1 MRLRRNLPKNYCLKL
16 LSEMNIFIKNSRK
29 VLFLYMTMMKEE
41 SLASEKK
48 TYLLSKNEL
57 LKTLI
62 LKTHPVLNLFLVIL
76 LSFNDNSINLSLN
89 SHIFQ

>member
-1 MRLRRNLPKNYCLKL
+1 M
-16 LSEMNIFIKNSRK
+16 SIFITISRK
-29 VLFLYMTMMKEE
+29 GLFLYMTMMKKE

-62 LKTHPVLNLFLVIL
+62 LKTHLVLNLFLVIL

>member
-1 MRLRRNLPKNYCLKL
+1 
-16 LSEMNIFIKNSRK
+16 
-29 VLFLYMTMMKEE
+29 MMKKE

-62 LKTHPVLNLFLVIL
+62 LKTHLVLNLFLVIL